1 MRIRHIATGIA
12 IVAGSTVLASP
23 ALADPI
29 GAKNAFAFDATCGAR
44 TIQIVVNSAN
54 GRGQGAQDQTTA
66 EFAPGLVVGTN
77 EVLHPTAFDLTFTFT
92 PADGSTPQSFTDTSS
107 RKNQSGDV
115 TCQIDASQT
124 DDQGN
129 TFSIVGSVT
138 GWIS

>member
-1 MRIRHIATGIA
+1 MRIRHIVTGSA
-12 IVAGSTVLASP
+12 IVVGSVVLASP

-29 GAKNAFAFDATCGAR
+29 GAKNAFVFDATCGTR
-44 TIQIVVNSAN
+44 TVQIVANSAN
-54 GRGQGAQDQTTA
+54 GGGQGAQDQTTA
-66 EFAPGLVVGTN
+66 EFTPGLVVGTN
-77 EVLHPTAFDLTFTFT
+77 EVLHPTVFDLTFTFT
-92 PADGSTPQSFTDTSS
+92 PADGSPPQSFTDTSS
-107 RKNQSGDV
+107 RKNQTGDV